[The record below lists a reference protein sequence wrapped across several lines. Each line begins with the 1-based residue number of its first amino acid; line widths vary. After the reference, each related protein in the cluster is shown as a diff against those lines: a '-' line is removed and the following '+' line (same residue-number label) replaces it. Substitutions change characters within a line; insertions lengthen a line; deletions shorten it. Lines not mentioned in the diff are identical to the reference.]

1 MKKFLTILLIIILI
15 IIAALIA
22 TPLLFKDQLLQK
34 AKEVANTSVNAA
46 VDFQDFKLTLFKN
59 FPRLTVTLQ
68 GLSVV
73 NHEPFEGDT
82 LVAFEEFSATV
93 DLMSIIK
100 GDAIRV
106 RSILLDHP
114 KISGIML
121 EDGTANW
128 DIALP
133 EEEKAFTE
141 EEGVDTTG
149 SGSMDLKV
157 ALKKFEIR
165 SAKILY
171 DDRSTGMLA
180 SMGNFNF
187 ALSGDLSQDFSS
199 LEIRSE
205 TEQINFIY
213 DGIRYLKNATL
224 DMVFNIDA
232 DIANSVFTLKENSVA
247 LNALELRFDG
257 KIAMPDEES
266 ITVDMTFS
274 TPSTDFKGLL
284 SMVPA
289 VYMQDFEDIE
299 AEGKLSLSGD
309 IRGILQGEKTPSAN
323 IKLLVEDARFNYP
336 DLPKSAENININL
349 GVFYDGIQND
359 NSTIDVNRFHVEL
372 GGNPVDFT
380 MHMITPISDPQINA
394 RLTASI
400 DFATI
405 VDVVPMEDIH
415 LTGKLDAEVNMMGK
429 MSSIENEQY
438 EDFQADGTIS
448 MQGFEFNSPDLP
460 KEVLIQQTV
469 LNFSPQFV
477 KLTAFDATI
486 GASDIHLKGDLENF
500 IPYLFSD
507 GTVKGSLYF
516 SSELIDLN
524 EFLTEAEEEVPEA
537 EVEDTVVLTVF
548 EVPGNIDF
556 SLKSEIKRVKYDKLD
571 IDNIAGLIQI
581 KDNKVILTNL
591 SMDLLEGSMVMSGEY
606 NTQDMKSPMAD
617 FKLDVNSI
625 DIPSAFTAFN
635 TVQRLAP
642 VAEMARGDISAR
654 MGITTFLDEHMNP
667 VLNSLVGAGKLT
679 SNNVEIDNSKTL
691 EQIGDILKTDK
702 YDVIYINDLA
712 MNFEIR
718 NGRVY
723 IEPFNFSLGKSK
735 VTLGGD
741 QGIDQTMNYQMKM
754 KIPKSELGAA
764 GESAMDGL
772 NTLAAEQGLAL
783 DFGDELDVG
792 FHVTGTFS
800 DPQVRP
806 VFEQGVKKISQ
817 QVKEQVIERVE
828 EEVEK
833 VKEEV
838 KEEVS
843 KEAERILKDA
853 EEQAEKIKEEARKAG
868 EELVRLA
875 DEEGQKRIKEAGNNP
890 IKKVAAE
897 EYAKRLKREAEEKAK
912 KLNEEADKKAKDIL
926 TKARE
931 EADKLK

>member
-1 MKKFLTILLIIILI
+1 M
-15 IIAALIA
+15 
-22 TPLLFKDQLLQK
+22 LQK
-34 AKEVANTSVNAA
+34 AKEVANTSVNAT
-46 VDFQDFKLTLFKN
+46 VDFQDFRLTLFRN
-59 FPRLTVTLQ
+59 FPRLTVTLE

-82 LVAFEEFSATV
+82 LVAFKEFSAAV

-114 KISGIML
+114 SISGIML

-133 EEEKAFTE
+133 KEEEVVE
-141 EEGVDTTG
+141 EEEVDTSG
-149 SGSMDLKV
+149 SGTMDLKV

-165 SAKILY
+165 SAKVLY
-171 DDRSTGMLA
+171 DDRSSGMLA

-187 ALSGDLSQDFSS
+187 TLSGDLSQEFSS

-205 TEQINFIY
+205 TEDINFILE
-213 DGIRYLKNATL
+213 GVRYLKDATL
-224 DMVFNIDA
+224 KMIFNIDA
-232 DIANSVFTLKENSVA
+232 DLSNSIFTLKQNSVA

-257 KIAMPDEES
+257 KIGMPDEET

-289 VYMQDFEDIE
+289 VYMQDFEDIQT
-299 AEGKLSLSGD
+299 AGKLSLSGD
-309 IRGILQGEKTPSAN
+309 IRGSLQGEKTPSAN
-323 IKLLVEDARFNYP
+323 IQLLVEEARFNYP
-336 DLPKSAENININL
+336 DLPKSAENINIDID
-349 GVFYDGIQND
+349 VSYDGIQND
-359 NSTIDVNRFHVEL
+359 NSTVDVNRFHVEL

-380 MHMITPISDPQINA
+380 MHMITPISDPQVNA
-394 RLTASI
+394 QVTASI
-400 DFATI
+400 DFATL
-405 VDVVPMEDIH
+405 VDVVPMEDIN
-415 LTGKLDAEVNMMGK
+415 LEGKLDAKVTMMGK
-429 MSSIENEQY
+429 MSSIEEEQY
-438 EDFQADGTIS
+438 EDFQADGS
-448 MQGFEFNSPDLP
+448 VSLQGFIFNSPDLP
-460 KEVLIQQTV
+460 KEVEIQQTT

-477 KLTAFDATI
+477 KLAAFDAII
-486 GASDIHLKGDLENF
+486 GSSDIHMKGDLENF

-507 GTVKGSLYF
+507 GTVKGSLDF
-516 SSELIDLN
+516 TSSLIDLN
-524 EFLTEAEEEVPEA
+524 EFLTETEEEVE
-537 EVEDTVVLTVF
+537 EVELEDTVVLTVI
-548 EVPGNIDF
+548 EVPGNVDF
-556 SLKSEIKRVKYDKLD
+556 TLRSTIGKLKYDKLD
-571 IDNIAGLIQI
+571 IDDIAGLIQI
-581 KDNKVILTNL
+581 RDQKILLTNL
-591 SMDLLEGSMVMSGEY
+591 SMNLLEGSMVMSGEY
-606 NTQDMKSPMAD
+606 NTQDKTSPMAD
-617 FKLDVNSI
+617 FKLDISSI
-625 DIPSAFTAFN
+625 DIPSAFNTFN

-642 VAEMARGDISAR
+642 VAEIAKGDVSAKL
-654 MGITTFLDEHMNP
+654 GITTFLDEHMNP
-667 VLNSLVGAGKLT
+667 VYNSLVGAGKLM
-679 SNNVEIDNSKTL
+679 SNNLEIDNSKTL
-691 EQIGDILKTDK
+691 QKVGDILKTDK

-723 IEPFNFSLGKSK
+723 IEPFDFNLGKSK

-741 QGIDQTMNYQMKM
+741 QGIDQTMNYHMKM

-772 NTLAAEQGLAL
+772 SSLAADQGLAL

-792 FHVTGTFS
+792 FQVMGTFS

-817 QVKEQVIERVE
+817 QVKEQVTERVE

-838 KEEVS
+838 REEVS
-843 KEAERILKDA
+843 KEAERILQDA

-868 EELVRLA
+868 EELIRLA
-875 DEEGQKRIKEAGNNP
+875 EEEGQKRIKEAGNNP

-897 EYAKRLKREAEEKAK
+897 EYAKRLKKEAEEKAQ
-912 KLNEEADKKAKDIL
+912 KLNEEADQKAEDIL
-926 TKARE
+926 SKARE